1 MKAKG
6 FFQRRFK
13 YTFLLVL
20 LGTVAVQTRGAPLA
34 AFQTADLIEGNHC
47 LYNEFAWSYGPSILM
62 MPVENAI
69 SFFASQFPIT
79 A

>member
-47 LYNEFAWSYGPSILM
+47 LYNEFA
-62 MPVENAI
+62 
-69 SFFASQFPIT
+69 
-79 A
+79 